1 MSASAPVLPA
11 APVHAGGEREQVLA
25 LIRQHVNS
33 GMARL
38 GSLMNLPLEC
48 HSAGVH
54 VVDQDGRRYL
64 DVGGY
69 GVFLLGHAHPAVV
82 AAVVQQVKR
91 HAMSTRLLLNP
102 YQARAAAAL
111 AAICPPGL
119 QYVYFCN
126 SGAEACEA
134 ALKLARLNGCETV
147 ISTHG
152 GFHGKTLGALSVT
165 GRDTYRAPFGTMLNP
180 SQFVDFGD
188 AGALEQALR
197 ASAGK
202 ACVILEP
209 VQAEAGV
216 IVPPPGYLREVRA
229 LCDRYQAVLIF
240 DEIQCG
246 MGRSGKWWAC
256 DHAAVAPDILLAGK
270 ILSGGCVPVGAM
282 IATAAVYAPFNRDPL
297 LHTSTYGGNPLA
309 MAAVLATI
317 GAIRDENLLAR
328 THALGCWLLD
338 GITQMLAALA
348 LQDRV
353 QVRASGL
360 LLGLAFPE
368 AHQAAQMVTALLE
381 AGVIVSHS
389 LNEHRVVR
397 LTPAALMTY
406 EDASFL
412 LCKLAD
418 ALSIAMR
425 DSPR

>member
-1 MSASAPVLPA
+1 MSLHALTAPPNA
-11 APVHAGGEREQVLA
+11 AAEREEVLA
-25 LIRQHVNS
+25 LLKQHVNS
-33 GMARL
+33 GLAKL

-48 HSAGVH
+48 RSAGVY
-54 VVDQDGRRYL
+54 VYDQDGRRYL

-69 GVFLLGHAHPAVV
+69 GVFLLGHGHPAVV
-82 AAVVQQVKR
+82 AAVVQQVKQ
-91 HAMSTRLLLNP
+91 HAMATRLLLNP
-102 YQARAAAAL
+102 FQARAAAAL
-111 AAICPPGL
+111 AEICPPGL

-134 ALKLARLNGCETV
+134 ALKLARLNGCQTV

-165 GRDTYRAPFGTMLNP
+165 GRATYRAPFGDWLHP
-180 SQFVDFGD
+180 SAFVEFGN

-197 ASAGK
+197 ASPGK

-216 IVPPPGYLREVRA
+216 ILPPPAYLRAVRD
-229 LCDRYQAVLIF
+229 LCDHHQAVLIF

-256 DHAAVAPDILLAGK
+256 DHEQVAPDIMLAGK

-282 IATAAVYAPFNRDPL
+282 IATAAAYAPFNKDPL

-309 MAAVLATI
+309 MAAVVATI
-317 GAIRDENLLAR
+317 AAIHDENLLAR
-328 THALGCWLLD
+328 TRSLGRWLQD
-338 GITQMLAALA
+338 GISRTLTALN
-348 LQDRV
+348 LHHQV
-353 QVRASGL
+353 QVRGSGL
-360 LLGLAFPE
+360 LIGLAFQE
-368 AHQAAQMVTALLE
+368 AHQAAQLVTALLD

-406 EDASFL
+406 EEASFL
-412 LCKLAD
+412 LHKLAD
-418 ALSIAMR
+418 ALSLTMHI
-425 DSPR
+425 S